1 MENKKEEQN
10 NIGQADSKN
19 QGQLVPTKNAVTVL
33 KSVSDFDEINHE
45 ISYAFLCKKA
55 EKLATAL
62 YLITGFLSDSEPLKW
77 NIRESGLAVL
87 TDVTS
92 FGNTVVSETSQRVKK
107 IMSDIEKVVSLLE
120 ISATAGFMSEM
131 NLAILKEEYLSLVQA
146 LGSRKK
152 GGLEEGFV
160 FGREFFSTRG
170 IPRHAANTEEKT
182 EESYKGQIKDN
193 NFQQPVRPSSLSSE
207 GRTEAGFVSSATHP
221 FAGKSGKPISDNNSF
236 VGKTILETKKTAEKT
251 SRREMIIALIKE
263 KKEISIKDITNHF
276 PDCGEKTIQRELAAL
291 VTTKVLKKTGDRR
304 WSKYSLA

>member
-1 MENKKEEQN
+1 MEYKKEVQN
-10 NIGQADSKN
+10 NIGQTEPKN
-19 QGQLVPTKNAVTVL
+19 QGQLVPSKNTVTVL

-170 IPRHAANTEEKT
+170 TPRHLPNPEEKS
-182 EESYKGQIKDN
+182 EELSKGQVKDTGV
-193 NFQQPVRPSSLSSE
+193 QSVRSSSLSSE
-207 GRTEAGFVSSATHP
+207 GRTEVGCASPVV
-221 FAGKSGKPISDNNSF
+221 SGKPISDNNSSMW
-236 VGKTILETKKTAEKT
+236 KTILETKKTVEKT
-251 SRREMIIALIKE
+251 SRREMIIALIKD

-291 VTTKVLKKTGDRR
+291 VATNALKKTGDRR